1 VDAAAPADTM
11 DAQLRL
17 ADKWINRVDWIC
29 ANFTRLHK
37 KMLSGREHHGHAD
50 EAVVQRTRDE
60 MNEQHELVR
69 NII

>member
-1 VDAAAPADTM
+1 M

-17 ADKWINRVDWIC
+17 ADKWISRVDWMC

-37 KMLSGREHHGHAD
+37 KMLTEREHHGHANE

-69 NII
+69 LII